1 MNALSIN
8 DEWENFMSFNGEDE
22 MEDFDVDGGNHGE
35 ILSNNITGEF
45 CPKASPIY
53 ISTKTNIAY
62 LNQMIDLK
70 TVFWKIPILPYAL
83 PEEGVIKKQMKMN
96 SLTMEELEDIQE
108 RVKNETYVEENV
120 ITSINNPTGR
130 IKFKDIRK
138 VSIGISKKDLVSY
151 RCKKKSAFYN
161 CFVLILRIKLSDM
174 FKEFHV
180 KVFNT
185 GKLEIPGIQDDVTFQ
200 KILDMV
206 INILDPHVSSKRATG
221 EILKLQYQEN
231 TVETVL
237 INSNFSC
244 GFYINRETLFETLKY
259 KYKIQCIY
267 DPCSYPG
274 IQCKFYYNKE
284 NGIQTGIQS
293 MDEIAEEKLN
303 ENGEP
308 ILSTKKL
315 SKAKLKATKNKNDIP
330 VSFMIF
336 RTGSVLI
343 VGKCD
348 ESILH
353 AIYEFLKSLLI
364 TEFSSIMLKI
374 SEDVVVK
381 EKKKKLIRKEITVG
395 TGSLLA

>member
-1 MNALSIN
+1 
-8 DEWENFMSFNGEDE
+8 
-22 MEDFDVDGGNHGE
+22 
-35 ILSNNITGEF
+35 
-45 CPKASPIY
+45 
-53 ISTKTNIAY
+53 
-62 LNQMIDLK
+62 
-70 TVFWKIPILPYAL
+70 
-83 PEEGVIKKQMKMN
+83 
-96 SLTMEELEDIQE
+96 
-108 RVKNETYVEENV
+108 
-120 ITSINNPTGR
+120 
-130 IKFKDIRK
+130 
-138 VSIGISKKDLVSY
+138 
-151 RCKKKSAFYN
+151 
-161 CFVLILRIKLSDM
+161 
-174 FKEFHV
+174 
-180 KVFNT
+180 
-185 GKLEIPGIQDDVTFQ
+185 
-200 KILDMV
+200 
-206 INILDPHVSSKRATG
+206 
-221 EILKLQYQEN
+221 
-231 TVETVL
+231 
-237 INSNFSC
+237 
-244 GFYINRETLFETLKY
+244 
-259 KYKIQCIY
+259 
-267 DPCSYPG
+267 
-274 IQCKFYYNKE
+274 
-284 NGIQTGIQS
+284 